1 MHSPGRI
8 VKDVVVFDPRHYP
21 DLVRRLRLDIM
32 EPPASQCGSFWADD
46 GELNQLHTEGYRY
59 VRLSLRDND
68 IYFIPR
74 NVVHQFKT
82 VSAVV
87 SIAWHVRLK
96 SYYET
101 TDSTNSR
108 RTDSRT
114 RSTSTTTT
122 EAVPPIVPTDAVALP
137 SASGVTEIHPDPDS
151 SSPFKRLRSDNDPR
165 LTPSPQSTPSSPQS

>member
-1 MHSPGRI
+1 
-8 VKDVVVFDPRHYP
+8 
-21 DLVRRLRLDIM
+21 
-32 EPPASQCGSFWADD
+32 CGSFWADD

-59 VRLSLRDND
+59 VRLPLRDND

-96 SYYET
+96 SYYDET
-101 TDSTNSR
+101 SDSTTVR

-122 EAVPPIVPTDAVALP
+122 ETVSPTVLPEEISPSSVTAVT
-137 SASGVTEIHPDPDS
+137 SEIHPDPSLS
-151 SSPFKRLRSDNDPR
+151 SSTTPEPATTPVKRPRSDTDPR
-165 LTPSPQSTPSSPQS
+165 STPSPRSTVSSPQS

>member
-1 MHSPGRI
+1 
-8 VKDVVVFDPRHYP
+8 
-21 DLVRRLRLDIM
+21 M

-96 SYYET
+96 SYYEET
-101 TDSTNSR
+101 TDSTTSR

-151 SSPFKRLRSDNDPR
+151 SSPIKRLRSDNDPR